1 MFEEIVNS
9 IPIGVLQ
16 KDRSRLDFK
25 ESANENKT
33 FGTTAR
39 FSTNS
44 TTAFKASVYVAFY
57 NL

>member
-44 TTAFKASVYVAFY
+44 TTAFKASV
-57 NL
+57 